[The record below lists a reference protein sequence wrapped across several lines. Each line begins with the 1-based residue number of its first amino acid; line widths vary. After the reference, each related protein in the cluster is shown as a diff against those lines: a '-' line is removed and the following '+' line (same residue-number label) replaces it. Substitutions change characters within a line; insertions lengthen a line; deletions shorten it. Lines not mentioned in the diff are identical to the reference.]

1 MAQDAEQSAPPLRP
15 RSLTRRISAIADW
28 LTAGAPSTPE
38 LDQAI
43 KKVCDDL
50 CASGLPLWRAAVFV
64 RTLHP
69 DFFGRAF
76 VWRRG
81 AGVTVQR
88 GEHSFR
94 RTEDYL
100 NSPIHLLYK
109 DGKPVR
115 QRLTEPPV
123 AGELPFFGEQR
134 AEGVTDYLAVPL
146 RFMDGSLHGASW
158 STKRRGGFT
167 DTHLAAL
174 NSLTGPLARLVENH
188 ELRHIAANLLDTYVG
203 NNAGARILAGQIQRG
218 HADKIRAAI
227 WLSDMRGFTA
237 LSDRLPPET
246 TVAVLNRY
254 FDCQVPVIREHGGEI
269 LKFMGDGL
277 LAIFPIAP
285 NDSDIDAVCLRA
297 LAAARAMRRNV
308 ETLNATDARALGQP
322 LRFGLALH
330 VGEVLYGNIGG
341 TGRLDFT
348 CIGPAVNLVAR
359 LEKLAAQ
366 LGRSVIASASFARQC
381 RSDMEELGAFSVA
394 GFAAAQ
400 TAYGLREEGRVEDAS
415 V

>member
-1 MAQDAEQSAPPLRP
+1 MTRP
-15 RSLTRRISAIADW
+15 RRRSISRGVSAIADW

-43 KKVCDDL
+43 KKLCDDL

-81 AGVTVQR
+81 ADVTVQR

-109 DGKPVR
+109 EGKPVR

-146 RFMDGSLHGASW
+146 AFIDGSLHGASW
-158 STKRRGGFT
+158 STKRPGGFT
-167 DTHLAAL
+167 DTQLAGL
-174 NSLTGPLARLVENH
+174 ESLTGPLARLVENH

-203 NNAGARILAGQIQRG
+203 NNAGARVLAGQIQRG

-237 LSDRLPPET
+237 LSDRLPPEAM
-246 TVAVLNRY
+246 VAVLNRY

-285 NDSDIDAVCLRA
+285 DDSDIEEVSTRV
-297 LAAARAMRRNV
+297 LAAARAMRRNI
-308 ETLNATDARALGQP
+308 ETLNATDACALGQA

-341 TGRLDFT
+341 MGRLDFT

-359 LEKLAAQ
+359 LEKLAAT
-366 LGRSVIASASFARQC
+366 LGRSVIASADFAKQC
-381 RSDMEELGAFSVA
+381 RSEMAELGAFSVA

-400 TAYGLREEGRVEDAS
+400 TAYGLREESGAGDAS
-415 V
+415 A